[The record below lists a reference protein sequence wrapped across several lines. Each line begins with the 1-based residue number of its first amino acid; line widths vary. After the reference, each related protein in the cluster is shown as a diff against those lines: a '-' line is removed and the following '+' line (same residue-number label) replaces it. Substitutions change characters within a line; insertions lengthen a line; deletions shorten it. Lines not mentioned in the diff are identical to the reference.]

1 MINRNRKDTM
11 PIPSILVLGL
21 VCFLLVLG
29 GPVSSVAQKGQP
41 KAAPAGPDPWPKSA
55 DVNGTQFTIYQ
66 PQLDTWDGYRFEA
79 HAAVS
84 VLLPGYTEPVFGVIQ
99 VTASTLVDRRS
110 RTVQF
115 TDLKVEKAV
124 FPSDPYS
131 GARYQPGFQSL
142 LTSRVSNISLDRLEA
157 ALAIETAEKRSRTVP
172 VQNEP
177 PQFVFSQKAAV
188 LVAID
193 GEPVW
198 RPVENTPL
206 MRVLN
211 TRALILKDPAGRIYL
226 HLFDGFLGA
235 PSLSGP
241 WTVVKNPP
249 DAAVQAA
256 KVLAQ
261 AKVVDLMEGPPDEK
275 TGKKPSLS
283 TVVPQIITATR
294 PTELIVTDGP
304 PDWVP
309 IETTML
315 LYLKNTTGNVF
326 INLSDQQTYVLVTGR
341 WFRAPAF
348 KGPWQYLAG
357 IALPADF
364 ANIPND
370 SPKENVR
377 ASVPGTRQAREALIA
392 NDIPQTAQV
401 DRAQARFQPQIS
413 GNPEVK
419 PIPETDLSYVT
430 NSPTPIIMVLPTAW
444 YAVQSGVWFT
454 GTSVQGPWVVATSVP
469 AAVYAIPPSSPVHY
483 ATYVKIYNVT
493 PQYVTVGYTY
503 GYMGTVVSADGVV
516 VYGTGYYYTP
526 YIGPTAWVPVPVT
539 YGYAAN
545 PTWTPWT
552 GWAVGF
558 GVGWAFGAAM
568 VGSSGCWGYAPAPY
582 WGPMPYA
589 YRGAAYGPHGGAATW
604 GPGGWAATTGNVY
617 NQWGPTTA
625 VTRSSA
631 GYNAWTGNAWSSKVG
646 TSYNSVTG
654 RVSAGQRASVSNV
667 YTGGYASGQRGATY
681 NPNTGVAAR
690 GGSATVGNT
699 YTGSQSTAKWGQV
712 SGPGGQSASAA
723 KVGNN
728 YYAGHDGNVYKNTG
742 SGWEQKTSGGWGSVQ
757 NSGQVQS
764 LQSQQQARQAGEQRS
779 AASASRGAWGGGY
792 SGSRPAGGRS
802 GGGGGR
808 RR

>member
-1 MINRNRKDTM
+1 MNNRNRKDTM
-11 PIPSILVLGL
+11 PVTSILVLGL
-21 VCFLLVLG
+21 VCFVLVLG
-29 GPVSSVAQKGQP
+29 GPVPGLAQKGQTA
-41 KAAPAGPDPWPKSA
+41 AAPAGPDPWPKSA
-55 DVNGTQFTIYQ
+55 DVNGTQFTVYQ

-84 VLLPGYTEPVFGVIQ
+84 VLPPGYTEPIFGVIN
-99 VTASTLVDRRS
+99 VTAATLVDRLS

-115 TDLKVEKAV
+115 TDLKVEKLT
-124 FPSDPYS
+124 FPSDPQS
-131 GARYQPGFQSL
+131 GDRYQRGFQSL
-142 LTSRVSNISLDRLEA
+142 LAKRVPTIPLDRLEA
-157 ALAIETAEKRSRTVP
+157 ALAIEQAEKRARTVP

-177 PQFVFSQKAAV
+177 PQFVFSQTAAV

-198 RPVENTPL
+198 RPVENTGL
-206 MRVLN
+206 TRVLN

-226 HLFDGFLGA
+226 RLFDGFLGA
-235 PSLSGP
+235 SSLSGP
-241 WTVVKNPP
+241 WTVVKKPP
-249 DAAVQAA
+249 AALEQAA
-256 KVLAQ
+256 KKLAQ
-261 AKVVDLMEGPPDEK
+261 AKVVDPMEGPPDEK
-275 TGKKPSLS
+275 TGKKPSLN
-283 TVVPQIITATR
+283 TVVPQIITTTR

-309 IETTML
+309 IQTTML

-326 INLSDQQTYVLVTGR
+326 KNLNDQQTYVLVTGR
-341 WFRAPAF
+341 WFRAPDF
-348 KGPWQYLAG
+348 KGPWQYVAG
-357 IALPADF
+357 TNLPADF
-364 ANIPND
+364 AGIPND
-370 SPKENVR
+370 SPKENVK

-392 NDIPQTAQV
+392 NDIPQTAKV
-401 DRAQARFQPQIS
+401 DRVQARFQPQIS
-413 GNPEVK
+413 GAPELK
-419 PIPETDLSYVT
+419 PIPETAFSYVS
-430 NSPTPIIMVLPTAW
+430 NSLTPIIMVSPTAW
-444 YAVQSGVWFT
+444 YAVQDGVWFT
-454 GTSVQGPWVVATSVP
+454 ASAVQGPWVVATAVP

-493 PQYVTVGYTY
+493 PQTVTVGYTY
-503 GYMGTVVSADGVV
+503 GYMGTVETTEGVV
-516 VYGTGYYYTP
+516 VYGTGYYYP
-526 YIGPTAWVPVPVT
+526 SYIGPTVWVPVPVT

-568 VGSSGCWGYAPAPY
+568 VGSTGCWGYAPAPY

-589 YRGAAYGPHGGAATW
+589 YRGAAYGPYGGAAAW

-617 NQWGPTTA
+617 KQWGPTTA

-681 NPNTGVAAR
+681 NPNTGVAVR
-690 GGSATVGNT
+690 GGSATVGNA
-699 YTGSQSTAKWGQV
+699 YTGSQTTARGVQV
-712 SGPGGQSASAA
+712 SGPGGQTASAA

-742 SGWEQKTSGGWGSVQ
+742 SGWEQRTSSGWGSVQ
-757 NSGQVQS
+757 NNSQVQS

-779 AASASRGAWGGGY
+779 AASASRGAWGGG
-792 SGSRPAGGRS
+792 SSVSRPSG

-808 RR
+808 R

>member
-1 MINRNRKDTM
+1 MEMINRNWKDKM
-11 PIPSILVLGL
+11 PIPSILILGL
-21 VCFLLVLG
+21 VSFLLVLY
-29 GPVSSVAQKGQP
+29 GPVPAFSQKGQNA
-41 KAAPAGPDPWPKSA
+41 AAPSGPDPWPKSA
-55 DVNGTQFTIYQ
+55 DVNGTQFTVYQ

-84 VLLPGYTEPVFGVIQ
+84 VLPPGYTEPIFGVIN
-99 VTASTLVDRRS
+99 VTAATLVDRLS

-115 TDLKVEKAV
+115 TDLKVERLI
-124 FPSDPYS
+124 FPSDPQS
-131 GARYQPGFQSL
+131 GDRYQRGFQGL
-142 LTSRVSNISLDRLEA
+142 LAKRVPTIPLDRLET
-157 ALAIETAEKRSRTVP
+157 ALAIEKAGKRARTVP

-177 PQFVFSQKAAV
+177 PQFVFSQTAAV

-198 RPVENTPL
+198 RPVEDTGL
-206 MRVLN
+206 LRILN

-226 HLFDGFLGA
+226 RLFDGFLGA
-235 PSLSGP
+235 PALSGP
-241 WTVVKNPP
+241 WTVVKKPP
-249 DAAVQAA
+249 AAVGQAA
-256 KVLAQ
+256 NKLAQ
-261 AKVVDLMEGPPDEK
+261 AKVVDPMEGPPDEK
-275 TGKKPSLS
+275 TGKKPSLN
-283 TVVPQIITATR
+283 TVVPQIITTTR

-309 IETTML
+309 IQTTML
-315 LYLKNTTGNVF
+315 LYLNNTTGNVF
-326 INLSDQQTYVLVTGR
+326 KNLNDQQTYVLVTGR
-341 WFRAPAF
+341 WFLAPDF
-348 KGPWQYLAG
+348 KGPWQYVAG
-357 IALPADF
+357 TDLPEDF
-364 ANIPND
+364 AGIPND
-370 SPKENVR
+370 SPKENVK
-377 ASVPGTRQAREALIA
+377 ASVPGTRQAREAVIA

-401 DRAQARFQPQIS
+401 DRAQARFQPEIS
-413 GNPEVK
+413 GAPELK
-419 PIPETDLSYVT
+419 PIPETALSYVS
-430 NSPTPIIMVLPTAW
+430 NSPTPIIMVSPTAW
-444 YAVQSGVWFT
+444 YAVQDGVWFT
-454 GTSVQGPWVVATSVP
+454 ASSVQGPWVVATAVP

-493 PQYVTVGYTY
+493 PQTVTVGYTY
-503 GYMGTVVSADGVV
+503 GYMGTVETTDGMV
-516 VYGTGYYYTP
+516 VYGTGYYYP
-526 YIGPTAWVPVPVT
+526 SYIGPDVWVPVPVT

-589 YRGAAYGPHGGAATW
+589 YHGATYGPRGGAAAW

-617 NQWGPTTA
+617 KRWGPTTA

-667 YTGGYASGQRGATY
+667 YSGGYASGQRGATY
-681 NPNTGVAAR
+681 NPNTSVAAR
-690 GGSATVGNT
+690 GGSVTAGNA
-699 YTGSQSTAKWGQV
+699 YTGSQTTARGVQV
-712 SGPGGQSASAA
+712 SGPGGQTASAA

-742 SGWEQKTSGGWGSVQ
+742 SGWEQRTSSGWGSVQ
-757 NSGQVQS
+757 NNSQVQS

-779 AASASRGAWGGGY
+779 AASGSRGAWSGGF
-792 SGSRPAGGRS
+792 SGSRPS

-808 RR
+808 R

>member
-1 MINRNRKDTM
+1 MTTRNRKDKV
-11 PIPSILVLGL
+11 SFARILVLGL
-21 VCFLLVLG
+21 VCFFLILG
-29 GPVSSVAQKGQP
+29 GPLPAFSQKGQ
-41 KAAPAGPDPWPKSA
+41 KAAAPAGPDPWPKSA
-55 DVNGTQFTIYQ
+55 DLNGTQYTIYQ

-84 VLLPGYTEPVFGVIQ
+84 VLPPGSKEPIFGVIQ
-99 VTASTLVDRRS
+99 VTASTLVDRLS

-115 TDLKVEKAV
+115 ADLQVEKLA
-124 FPSDPYS
+124 FPADPYS

-142 LTSRVSNISLDRLEA
+142 LVQRVSGIPLDRLEA
-157 ALAIETAEKRSRTVP
+157 ALAIETAEKRARAVP

-177 PQFVFSQKAAV
+177 PQFVFSQTAAV

-198 RPVENTPL
+198 RPVENTGL
-206 MRVLN
+206 TRVLN
-211 TRALILKDPAGRIYL
+211 TRALILKDAAGRIYL
-226 HLFDGFLGA
+226 RLFDGFLGA
-235 PSLSGP
+235 SSLSGP
-241 WTVVKNPP
+241 WTVVKKPP
-249 DAAVQAA
+249 ADVGQAA
-256 KVLAQ
+256 NSLAQ

-275 TGKKPSLS
+275 TGKKPSLG

-309 IETTML
+309 IQTTML

-326 INLSDQQTYVLVTGR
+326 KNLSDQQTYVLVTGR
-341 WFRAPAF
+341 WFRAPGF
-348 KGPWQYLAG
+348 KGPWQYVAAT
-357 IALPADF
+357 ALPADF

-377 ASVPGTRQAREALIA
+377 ASVPGTRQAREAVIA

-413 GNPEVK
+413 GDPEVK
-419 PIPETDLSYVT
+419 PIPETGLSFVS
-430 NSPTPIIMVLPTAW
+430 NSPTPIIMVSPTAW
-444 YAVQSGVWFT
+444 YAVQDGVWFT
-454 GTSVQGPWVVATSVP
+454 ASAVQGPWVVATAVP

-552 GWAVGF
+552 GWAIGF

-582 WGPMPYA
+582 
-589 YRGAAYGPHGGAATW
+589 
-604 GPGGWAATTGNVY
+604 
-617 NQWGPTTA
+617 
-625 VTRSSA
+625 
-631 GYNAWTGNAWSSKVG
+631 
-646 TSYNSVTG
+646 
-654 RVSAGQRASVSNV
+654 
-667 YTGGYASGQRGATY
+667 
-681 NPNTGVAAR
+681 
-690 GGSATVGNT
+690 
-699 YTGSQSTAKWGQV
+699 
-712 SGPGGQSASAA
+712 
-723 KVGNN
+723 
-728 YYAGHDGNVYKNTG
+728 
-742 SGWEQKTSGGWGSVQ
+742 
-757 NSGQVQS
+757 
-764 LQSQQQARQAGEQRS
+764 
-779 AASASRGAWGGGY
+779 
-792 SGSRPAGGRS
+792 
-802 GGGGGR
+802 
-808 RR
+808 

>member
-1 MINRNRKDTM
+1 MTTRKRKGQVSSA
-11 PIPSILVLGL
+11 PILVLGL
-21 VCFLLVLG
+21 VCFFLVFG
-29 GPVSSVAQKGQP
+29 GPVPAFSQKGQTAA
-41 KAAPAGPDPWPKSA
+41 AAPAGPDPWPKSA
-55 DVNGTQFTIYQ
+55 DVNGTRFTVYQ

-84 VLLPGYTEPVFGVIQ
+84 VLPPGITEPVFGVIQ

-115 TDLKVEKAV
+115 KDLKVEKTT

-131 GARYQPGFQSL
+131 GTRYQPGFQSL
-142 LTSRVSNISLDRLEA
+142 LASRVSNIPLDRLET
-157 ALAIETAEKRSRTVP
+157 ALAIEKAEKRSRTVP

-177 PQFVFSQKAAV
+177 PQFVFSPKAAV

-193 GEPVW
+193 GDPVW
-198 RPVENTPL
+198 RPVENSNLT
-206 MRVLN
+206 RVLN

-226 HLFDGFLGA
+226 HLFDGFLA
-235 PSLSGP
+235 ATSLSGP
-241 WTVVKNPP
+241 WTSVKKPP
-249 DAAVQAA
+249 ATAVQAA
-256 KVLAQ
+256 KSLAQ
-261 AKVVDLMEGPPDEK
+261 ANAVDLMEGPPDEK

-283 TVVPQIITATR
+283 TLVPEIVTATR

-309 IETTML
+309 IQTTAL
-315 LYLKNTTGNVF
+315 LFLKNTTGNVF
-326 INLSDQQTYVLVTGR
+326 KNLNDQQTYVLVTGR
-341 WFRAPAF
+341 WFRSADF
-348 KGPWQYLAG
+348 KGPWQYVPAT
-357 IALPADF
+357 ALPADF
-364 ANIPND
+364 AGIPDD
-370 SPKENVR
+370 SPKENVK
-377 ASVPGTRQAREALIA
+377 ASVPGTRQAREAIIA

-401 DRAQARFQPQIS
+401 DRTQARFQPQIS
-413 GNPEVK
+413 GNPELK
-419 PIPETDLSYVT
+419 PIPEAGLSYVS
-430 NSPTPIIMVLPTAW
+430 NSPTPIIMVSPTSW

-469 AAVYAIPPSSPVHY
+469 SAVYAIPPSSPVYY
-483 ATYVKIYNVT
+483 ATYVKIYQVT

-503 GYMGTVVSADGVV
+503 GYMGTVVTTDGVV
-516 VYGTGYYYTP
+516 VYGTGYYYAP

-545 PTWTPWT
+545 PSWTPWT

-568 VGSSGCWGYAPAPY
+568 VGSRGCWGYAPAPY

-589 YRGAAYGPHGGAATW
+589 YHGAAYGHRGGAAAW

-617 NQWGPTTA
+617 QRWGPTTA
-625 VTRSSA
+625 VSRSSA

-681 NPNTGVAAR
+681 NPNTGVSAR
-690 GGSATVGNT
+690 GGSATVGNA
-699 YTGSQSTAKWGQV
+699 YSGSQTTARGVQV

-728 YYAGHDGNVYKNTG
+728 VYAGHDGNVYKNTG
-742 SGWEQKTSGGWGSVQ
+742 SGWEQKTSGGWSNVQ

-764 LQSQQQARQAGEQRS
+764 LQSQQQARQAGQQRS
-779 AASASRGAWGGGY
+779 AASSSRGAWGGGF
-792 SGSRPAGGRS
+792 SGSRPSGGR
-802 GGGGGR
+802 GGR